1 MSEKLKVLEWDSAF
15 FSRKIACLYDA
26 GLLLGCAAEFHKWV
40 ADNKVDCV
48 YFLAQAADIEPIRL
62 AESQG
67 FKLVDLR
74 LTLSQDLDV
83 CQVAS
88 DARSLIRK
96 VERRDI
102 AELKKIAGISHRGS
116 RFYRDGN
123 FNAARCDNLY
133 ETWIEKS
140 CDGFADAVFIVELEK
155 TAAGYITCH
164 LQGST
169 GASIG
174 LLGISESLRGQGVGR
189 SLVTT
194 ALAWLRE
201 QGRKSV
207 SVATQGHNISAQK
220 LYQRCGFVSQMTEI
234 WYHYWPRL
242 QLDR

>member
-15 FSRKIACLYDA
+15 FSRKIARLYDG
-26 GLLLGCAAEFHKWV
+26 GLLLGCAEEFHNWV
-40 ADNKVDCV
+40 TDNKVECV
-48 YFLAQAADIEPIRL
+48 YFLAEASDIETIRH
-62 AESQG
+62 AANQG
-67 FKLVDLR
+67 FNLVDLR
-74 LTLSQDLDV
+74 LTLTQDLDV

-88 DARSLIRK
+88 DARSVIRK

-140 CDGFADAVFIVELEK
+140 CEGFADAVFTVELAK

-164 LQGST
+164 LEGSI

-174 LLGISESLRGQGVGR
+174 LLGISESLRGQGLGR
-189 SLVTT
+189 SLVAT
-194 ALAWLRE
+194 ALAWFRE
-201 QGRKSV
+201 QGRNSA
-207 SVATQGHNISAQK
+207 SVATQGHNIPAQK
-220 LYQRCGFVSQMTEI
+220 LYQRCGFVSCTTEI
-234 WYHYWPRL
+234 WYHYWPPCMRC
-242 QLDR
+242 R